1 MSSVSD
7 PPAASGAAPSV
18 TADALASKEPPFGAA
33 RETGSDTE
41 RTANPPDVDVR
52 LDATYG
58 KYRVIRLLGQGGM
71 GRVYE
76 GEDTALKRKVAIK
89 FLPED
94 LVNKPVVIERFMREA
109 QVAGRLNHPNIIA
122 IYDVGREKKDCYIV
136 MELLHPGSAASRI
149 KNKGPYPW
157 PVATRIIA
165 DCCAALK
172 IAHEAGIVHRDIK
185 PDNILFSSA
194 GVVKLVDFGLVKLME
209 DDLHLT
215 QTGAVCGTPLF
226 MSPEQASNQDMD
238 LRSDLYSLGATY
250 YALLTGKAPYRTGGV
265 PQIMLSHVAAPTPDP
280 RMEVS
285 DIPEPCVQVL
295 MRAMEKKPG
304 ARYQTAAEMGADL
317 ETILA
322 GVGRRAASIFEMEK
336 EPHANHGS
344 LPPGTALGARS
355 MSFVGQSVGFN
366 GRNTPAGLSRR
377 ALLVGGGLGALGLA
391 LGGTYALRRRTPGQV
406 AAPDPSVGAGPQR
419 VAAASAQPPIKVGV
433 LHSLTGVLAVSERP
447 LADAASLAIEEINGR
462 GGLLGRSLQPVLM
475 DGKSETS
482 TDSAFTR
489 AAERLLQKEK
499 VAAVFGGYGSAGRK
513 AIIPYFEKYEGL
525 LFYPAPYEGLE
536 ESQNVIYTGA
546 TPNQLVL
553 PAVEWCMQSLGR
565 QRFFLIGTDGLRPH
579 AMNAIAEDAIREA
592 RGKIVGTHYAL
603 VGEVDFTAIVR
614 KIEKADP
621 QVILSMLVGD
631 STIAFLKALSEADI
645 TPEARPV
652 VSLALGENEL
662 AQLGQKVLAG
672 NYVARTR
679 FQRLPQDKERDQ
691 GGDKGDG
698 FAQRF
703 RKKYGA
709 HRAVSEIMES
719 AYVGVHL
726 WAAAVERAGSEDASK
741 VRLALKEKEYDL
753 AGVRVRVD
761 ASNQHTWKVFEVGRI
776 TSDNTIDVVKTGDT
790 PLPPIPFP
798 PPRTSREWSD
808 FAEGLH
814 KQWGDNWANPE
825 KPRMKTKK
833 ERRHGRGR

>member
-1 MSSVSD
+1 MRSW
-7 PPAASGAAPSV
+7 
-18 TADALASKEPPFGAA
+18 TAA
-33 RETGSDTE
+33 RAARRCRQT
-41 RTANPPDVDVR
+41 
-52 LDATYG
+52 
-58 KYRVIRLLGQGGM
+58 IRA
-71 GRVYE
+71 GRAE
-76 GEDTALKRKVAIK
+76 P
-89 FLPED
+89 LP
-94 LVNKPVVIERFMREA
+94 RREA
-109 QVAGRLNHPNIIA
+109 R
-122 IYDVGREKKDCYIV
+122 
-136 MELLHPGSAASRI
+136 SRD
-149 KNKGPYPW
+149 
-157 PVATRIIA
+157 R
-165 DCCAALK
+165 
-172 IAHEAGIVHRDIK
+172 K
-185 PDNILFSSA
+185 PDNILFSTA

-215 QTGAVCGTPLF
+215 QTGAVCGTPLY

-238 LRSDLYSLGATY
+238 LRSDLYSLGATF

-280 RMEVS
+280 RMEIT

-295 MRAMEKKPG
+295 MRAMEKKPA
-304 ARYQTAAEMGADL
+304 ARYQSAAEMGADL
-317 ETILA
+317 EAILA
-322 GVGRRAASIFEMEK
+322 GLGRRAASIFEMEK
-336 EPHANHGS
+336 EPGANHGS
-344 LPPGTALGARS
+344 LPPGTALNARS

-366 GRNTPAGLSRR
+366 ARGATGTGMSRR

-391 LGGTYALRRRTPGQV
+391 AGGMYALRRRPASPPEQPV
-406 AAPDPSVGAGPQR
+406 SAGPQR
-419 VAAASAQPPIKVGV
+419 IAAAGAQAPIKVGV
-433 LHSLTGVLAVSERP
+433 LHSMTGVLAVSERP

-462 GGLLGRSLQPVLM
+462 GGLLGRPLQPVLM

-536 ESQNVIYTGA
+536 ESANVIYTGS

-553 PAVEWCMQSLGR
+553 PAVEWCMQSQGR

-592 RGKIVGTHYAL
+592 RGKVVGTHYSL
-603 VGEVDFTAIVR
+603 VGEVDFAAIVK

-621 QVILSMLVGD
+621 QIILSMLVGD
-631 STIAFLKALSEADI
+631 STIAFLKALSDADI

-652 VSLALGENEL
+652 LSLALGENEL

-679 FQRLPQDKERDQ
+679 FQRLPTDKDRD
-691 GGDKGDG
+691 KAEG

-703 RKKYGA
+703 RKKYGE

-726 WAAAVERAGSEDASK
+726 WAAAVERAGSEEVSK
-741 VRLALKEKEYDL
+741 VRLALKEKEYEL

-776 TSDNTIDVVKTGDT
+776 TSDNTIEVVKTGDT

-808 FAEGLH
+808 FADGLH
-814 KQWGDNWANPE
+814 KRWGDNWANPE
-825 KPRMKTKK
+825 KPRSKVKK
-833 ERRHGRGR
+833 ERRHGR